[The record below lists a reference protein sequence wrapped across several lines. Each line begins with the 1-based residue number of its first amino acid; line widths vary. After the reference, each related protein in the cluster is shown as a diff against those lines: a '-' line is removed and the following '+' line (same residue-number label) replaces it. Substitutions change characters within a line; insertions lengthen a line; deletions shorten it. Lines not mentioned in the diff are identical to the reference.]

1 MANLCSFLMKVRGNK
16 EDILQFY
23 KALTQ
28 DGKIWMGR
36 GAGADLEFEGE
47 DLATLTGTCKWSI
60 QSALIDNAI
69 SMRTDSRSWYFGEGL
84 SSKDFEFVTLYEACE
99 RWSLVMEVYA
109 EECGCQFQEHFVCDK
124 GEVLCDDCV
133 NWEEYFVEDYETK
146 EEAEEDLE
154 ITITDEEWAT
164 GLEEGRFTRGGFES
178 WDFEI

>member
-1 MANLCSFLMKVRGNK
+1 MANLCSFLMKVRGHK
-16 EDILQFY
+16 DDIIQFH

-36 GAGADLEFEGE
+36 GADADLKFDG
-47 DLATLTGTCKWSI
+47 DDAAVMSGTCKWSI

-69 SMRTDSRSWYFGEGL
+69 SMRTDSRKWYFGEGL
-84 SSKDFEFVTLYEACE
+84 SSKDFEFITLYEACE
-99 RWSLVMEVYA
+99 RWNLVMEVYA
-109 EECGCQFQEHFVCDK
+109 EECGCQFQEHFICDK
-124 GEVLCDDCV
+124 GDDICNDCV
-133 NWEEYFVEDYETK
+133 DWEEYFVEDYETK

>member
-36 GAGADLEFEGE
+36 GAGADIEFE
-47 DLATLTGTCKWSI
+47 DNDFAALTGTCKWSI
-60 QSALIDNAI
+60 QSAVIDNAI
-69 SMRTDSRSWYFGEGL
+69 SMRTDSRPWYFGEGL
-84 SSKDFEFVTLYEACE
+84 SSKDFEFVTLYEACK
-99 RWSLVMEVYA
+99 RWNLVMEVYS

-133 NWEEYFVEDYETK
+133 GWEEYFVEDYETK

-164 GLEEGRFTRGGFES
+164 GLEEGCFTRGGFES